1 MIAAAN
7 AAVALGVA
15 AAIAAAAAPEEI
27 EAVTGVR
34 SQIWEWFAPCG
45 GDLDDEVP
53 Y

>member
-1 MIAAAN
+1 MIAAAV
-7 AAVALGVA
+7 AAAALGVA
-15 AAIAAAAAPEEI
+15 AAIAAAAPEKI

-34 SQIWEWFAPCG
+34 SQIWEWFASCG